1 MESPGVDGGRTDAHN
16 AMGGFI
22 LGGIV
27 LVFGLM
33 AFIGGVA
40 QANQGVGTVGAVLS
54 LIGAALC
61 GASILTRERNPAVR
75 ASRALAWTRLLRQMW
90 PAVFVDLE
98 RPKSLPT
105 TRAAIHGTSVLRPH
119 LGAYVTARW
128 ASMRRPQFVLFFL
141 YLVVVGS
148 PWRHWQWGLLGLALA
163 VSAVST
169 EFARARIE
177 LDPVEITVQQVFR
190 RRSFPLSEVAGV
202 VFASPSFLGQTRRQ
216 AILVGSNGQKLYS
229 FPVEVWDEAELRGA
243 LADGGITSYGRW
255 EVVPWS
261 VAG

>member
-1 MESPGVDGGRTDAHN
+1 
-16 AMGGFI
+16 
-22 LGGIV
+22 
-27 LVFGLM
+27 
-33 AFIGGVA
+33 
-40 QANQGVGTVGAVLS
+40 
-54 LIGAALC
+54 
-61 GASILTRERNPAVR
+61 
-75 ASRALAWTRLLRQMW
+75 
-90 PAVFVDLE
+90 
-98 RPKSLPT
+98 
-105 TRAAIHGTSVLRPH
+105 
-119 LGAYVTARW
+119 
-128 ASMRRPQFVLFFL
+128 
-141 YLVVVGS
+141 
-148 PWRHWQWGLLGLALA
+148 LLGLALA